1 MFMSEKDQKEKR
13 SPLQWVI
20 RSLVL
25 LIFVV
30 ALLTATVRLLEW
42 NRDRLLLR
50 EEEERKNRLQEEIG
64 DLEDELGRPVDEEY
78 VKDHIDD

>member
-1 MFMSEKDQKEKR
+1 MSENDKKGKR

-25 LIFVV
+25 LIFAV
-30 ALLTATVRLLEW
+30 ALVTATVRLLEW

-64 DLEDELGRPVDEEY
+64 DLEDVLDRPVDEEY

>member
-1 MFMSEKDQKEKR
+1 MSENDKKGKR

-25 LIFVV
+25 LIFAV
-30 ALLTATVRLLEW
+30 ALVTATVRLLEW

-64 DLEDELGRPVDEEY
+64 DLEDELDRPVDEEY

>member
-1 MFMSEKDQKEKR
+1 MSEKDQKGKR

-25 LIFVV
+25 LIFAV
-30 ALLTATVRLLEW
+30 ALVTATVRLLEW

-64 DLEDELGRPVDEEY
+64 DLEDELDRPVDEEY